1 MILMNPIISQ
11 AVAFTETFKQYKD
24 APVPIREAMC
34 FKAQYPALLPDIR
47 EGDMFV
53 GRGNPDR
60 IVYVGSVWW
69 YGMPGYSPEEYDV
82 FGKQGGYCF
91 DFSAPYTLPTND
103 EEKQTLEA
111 LSAFW
116 ENEAT
121 ATKLYAKTDVRDGVG
136 FLVANNLDRLV
147 SKGLPGLVSDVTNM
161 PESDFRT
168 GLLLVLEVFADVCRH
183 YQAQAEAKGYHDIAN
198 NLATILEHP
207 PQTLAQ
213 ALQLILIHELL
224 SHEKHYEI
232 NRIDVALGD
241 LYVQEIDN
249 GNLTEEE
256 AIEQIL
262 AFYRMVRDHGETA
275 VCRLIMGGKHRR
287 NEANADRFIVAALK
301 AEQLHKQVIP
311 QVSLRIYNDMNPELL
326 SLAYE
331 TINETNTFPTLYN
344 DDAIIDGVATA
355 FDVSLEDAKKYY
367 PLGCGEFIIAHNSPA
382 ILVAAWDV
390 PRMVDVG
397 IRASAGETFDAV
409 YESILT
415 QMAKEAADFA
425 TYHKTLIET
434 NGSECAFLMASLL
447 TDDCIASGKPLMSGG
462 ARFNGA
468 CVMGHG
474 FTNAAD
480 ALMAIK
486 KLVYD
491 ENKYTLEEVLAA
503 LDANFE
509 GHDSLH
515 KALLAAPKY
524 GNDHSETDV
533 ILARLWRDMTE
544 AARKA
549 GAAQGLD
556 FLTVSSVNP
565 GGYHIGWAM
574 GATADGRQKQQ
585 PYAIGNAPTAGNDKN
600 GLTAL
605 INSILK
611 TDPVNGGSVTNFKVS
626 REFFTKER
634 QKFEALFST
643 YWAGGGLQANV
654 TIINKGDLEAAM
666 EEPEKFPNLL
676 VRLGGWSARFIDL
689 DRNTQNEILQRTLY

>member
-1 MILMNPIISQ
+1 MNPIISQ
-11 AVAFTETFKQYKD
+11 AIDFTETYKKYKD

-34 FKAQYPALLPDIR
+34 FKAQYPALLPEIR
-47 EGDMFV
+47 NGDMFV
-53 GRGNPDR
+53 GRGNPGR
-60 IVYVGSVWW
+60 IAYMGSVWW
-69 YGMPGYSPEEYDV
+69 YGMPGYSPENDV
-82 FGKQGGYCF
+82 FGKQGGYCY
-91 DFSAPYTLPTND
+91 DFSALYTLPTND
-103 EEKQTLEA
+103 EEKQALETLA
-111 LSAFW
+111 AFW
-116 ENEAT
+116 KNESTSA
-121 ATKLYAKTDVRDGVG
+121 KLYAKTHVRDGVG
-136 FLVANNLDRLV
+136 FLFANNLDRLV
-147 SKGLPGLVSDVTNM
+147 SKGLPGLVSDVTAM
-161 PESDFRT
+161 PESDFKT
-168 GLLLVLEVFADVCRH
+168 GLLLALDTVADVCRY
-183 YQAQAEAKGYHDIAN
+183 YQKQAEEKGHTDIAS
-198 NLATILEHP
+198 NLAAILEYP

-213 ALQLILIHELL
+213 ALQLILIYELL
-224 SHEKHYEI
+224 SHEKHYEL
-232 NRIDVALGD
+232 NRFDVALGD
-241 LYVQEIDN
+241 LYVQEIDS
-249 GNLTEEE
+249 GSLTEEQ

-287 NEANADRFIVAALK
+287 NQANADRFIFAALK
-301 AEQLHKQVIP
+301 AEQRHKQVIP
-311 QVSLRIYNDMNPELL
+311 QVSLRIYDGMNPALL
-326 SLAYE
+326 TLAYE

-367 PLGCGEFIIAHNSPA
+367 PLGCGEFILAHNSPA

-390 PRMVDVG
+390 PRLVDTGV
-397 IRASAGETFDAV
+397 RASSGETFEDV
-409 YESILT
+409 YKSVLE
-415 QMAKEAADFA
+415 QMAKEAEDFA
-425 TYHKTLIET
+425 RYHKLLIET
-434 NGSECAFLMASLL
+434 NGADCAFLMGSLL
-447 TDDCIASGKPLMSGG
+447 TEDCIASGKPLMEGG

-491 ENKYTLEEVLAA
+491 EKMYTLDEVLAA

-509 GHDSLH
+509 GYEGIH
-515 KALLAAPKY
+515 KALLAVPKY
-524 GNDHSETDV
+524 GNDDSETDI
-533 ILARLWRDMTE
+533 ILARLWRDMTD
-544 AARKA
+544 AAQKA
-549 GAAQGLD
+549 GAAEGLD

-585 PYAIGNAPTAGNDKN
+585 PYAIGNAPTAGNDKS

-605 INSILK
+605 MNSVLR
-611 TDPVNGGSVTNFKVS
+611 TDPANGGSITNFKVS

-634 QKFEALFST
+634 KKFEALFSA

-654 TIINKGDLEAAM
+654 TIINRGDLEAAM
-666 EEPEKFPNLL
+666 KEPEKFPNLL

-689 DRNTQNEILQRTLY
+689 DRYTQNEILNRTLY